1 MNNLDSRQK
10 DFLDLWQRYID
21 GIATPEEEKKVLK
34 LIDSGDYDD
43 LIGNTLIEEVK
54 KQESIPLHP
63 DSKVETDRIYL
74 SLISRIHQLKPR
86 LFLKWVG
93 IAASLLIFSSVTV
106 WLVNE
111 KKFDQKTLAMQEKT
125 SVSYKGKEFIHL
137 PDGSTVLLNENS
149 ELTYKMPFGEKSR
162 EVVLSG
168 EAFFDIM
175 HRPDKPFIVR
185 SGSITTRVLGTAFNI
200 NADPGKSKITVT
212 VTRGLVEVGDGN
224 KIYGRVEADQKITV
238 NTATLDVVKAVANAS
253 EEMAWKAQTL
263 VMDDV
268 TFEQAAIMIGNF
280 YDKEVTIANENLK
293 KCRIS
298 ASFLH
303 NESLEQVISLISD
316 IRQAKYTIV
325 GDSVI
330 INGGIACG
338 ND

>member
-1 MNNLDSRQK
+1 MSNPDSSQK
-10 DFLDLWQRYID
+10 DFLDLWQRFIE
-21 GIATPEEEKKVLK
+21 GTASLEEEKKVLK

-54 KQESIPLHP
+54 KEEGAPMNP
-63 DSKVETDRIYL
+63 DSKVETDRIYR

-86 LFLKWVG
+86 LFLRWAGV
-93 IAASLLIFSSVTV
+93 AASLLIILSVTV
-106 WLVNE
+106 WLTNE
-111 KKFDQKTLAMQEKT
+111 KKFDNTTMAMQEET

-149 ELTYKMPFGEKSR
+149 ELTYELPFGEKSR

-175 HRPDKPFIVR
+175 HRPEKPFIVR
-185 SGSITTRVLGTAFNI
+185 SGSITTRVLGTAFNV

-212 VTRGLVEVGDGN
+212 VTRGRVEVGDGN
-224 KIYGRVEADQKITV
+224 KVYGLVEADQKIIV
-238 NTATLDVVKAVANAS
+238 NTATRDVVKAVANAS
-253 EEMAWKAQTL
+253 EEIAWKAQTL
-263 VMDDV
+263 IMDDV
-268 TFEQAAIMIGNF
+268 TLEQAAIMIGNF
-280 YDKEVTIANENLK
+280 YNMNVTIANDNLK

-303 NESLEQVISLISD
+303 HESLEQVISLISD
-316 IRQAKYTIV
+316 IRQAKYTIED
-325 GDSVI
+325 GSVI
-330 INGGIACG
+330 IDGGIACG